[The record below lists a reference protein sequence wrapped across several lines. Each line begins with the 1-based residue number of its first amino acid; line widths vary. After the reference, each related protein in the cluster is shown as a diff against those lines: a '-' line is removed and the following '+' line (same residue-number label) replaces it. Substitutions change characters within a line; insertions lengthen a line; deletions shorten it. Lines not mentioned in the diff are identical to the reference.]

1 MIIYLNKSLYLI
13 YILKYING
21 LNLYNINL
29 LLNMSNISIF
39 NIKNNI
45 FRIKFSLY
53 RLNLYIH
60 KIFKIKINNII
71 NNKIKK
77 LNIKI
82 DEKTFFNKKNM

>member
-1 MIIYLNKSLYLI
+1 MTIYLNKNLYLI
-13 YILKYING
+13 YMLKYIKG
-21 LNLYNINL
+21 SSLYTINL
-29 LLNMSNISIF
+29 LLNISNISIF

-45 FRIKFSLY
+45 FKIKFSLY

-77 LNIKI
+77 LNIK
-82 DEKTFFNKKNM
+82 

>member
-1 MIIYLNKSLYLI
+1 MIVYLNKNLYLI

-21 LNLYNINL
+21 LSLYNINL
-29 LLNMSNISIF
+29 LLNISNISIF

-45 FRIKFSLY
+45 FKIKFSLY

-77 LNIKI
+77 LNIK
-82 DEKTFFNKKNM
+82 

>member
-77 LNIKI
+77 LNIK
-82 DEKTFFNKKNM
+82 